1 MTTSRSRAL
10 RRIAVTALLPLAAVA
25 ASCAPTPPAAPSP
38 TCPALQAGAWSG
50 SWASGTNPGLG
61 GGALAQLVATST
73 SVGGTFSLTGSV
85 LGQPTVITGT
95 ITCDEVQAITS
106 DGITLSGTIAPT
118 GDAISGTYTLRTPA
132 DNGTFDIEKVDLAA

>member
-1 MTTSRSRAL
+1 
-10 RRIAVTALLPLAAVA
+10 
-25 ASCAPTPPAAPSP
+25 
-38 TCPALQAGAWSG
+38 
-50 SWASGTNPGLG
+50 
-61 GGALAQLVATST
+61 VATST

-132 DNGTFDIEKVDLAA
+132 DNGTFDIEKVDLARQLDSANQKITFLETQLRSSEEEVAFLRSQIEAPLEIKAGGVKHLPDFLATHECDTTPDFEQKLA